1 MNMHPQG
8 PHPAYRVH
16 GVNSKLSNVH
26 FFSLYLKD
34 FTKTREEKMALWGI
48 FEKSS
53 TEEMLP
59 SMSNIMKI
67 VNNFSWVLVTAILFK
82 HC

>member
-34 FTKTREEKMALWGI
+34 FTKTQEEKMAL
-48 FEKSS
+48 
-53 TEEMLP
+53 
-59 SMSNIMKI
+59 
-67 VNNFSWVLVTAILFK
+67 
-82 HC
+82 